1 MVISGALL
9 PDFLFDD
16 FQDFEGNYPNFPD
29 MKFGVGQ
36 VDYYKIL
43 GCIRDIHDPNSS
55 KAIRSRTS
63 EFTNSERHKLL
74 KRFSTLER

>member
-16 FQDFEGNYPNFPD
+16 FQDFESIYPNFPD

-36 VDYYKIL
+36 VDYYNSLLDGFGISMT
-43 GCIRDIHDPNSS
+43 PNPP
-55 KAIRSRTS
+55 RR
-63 EFTNSERHKLL
+63 
-74 KRFSTLER
+74 